1 MPPESIAMFIFA
13 AMGGAW
19 FPLDFAGPTFSA
31 IGRVMPTAW
40 AMEGFQ
46 NIVLRGLGLGSVL
59 LPAGILMAFTAVF
72 FVLAVWR
79 FRFE

>member
-1 MPPESIAMFIFA
+1 MFVFS

-19 FPLDFAGPTFSA
+19 FPLEVAGKTFAT
-31 IGRVMPTAW
+31 IGRFMPTSW
-40 AMEGFQ
+40 AIQGYQ
-46 NIVLRGLGLGSVL
+46 NIVLRGLKLESVL
-59 LPAGILMAFTAVF
+59 LPAGILLVYAVGF